1 MAGLRI
7 AAASRGAPDDPATA
21 SGVARHLFAALER
34 RYELVGRVDVLVRGW
49 QRWLVA
55 VSSFHPSR
63 RTWRERFDK
72 NLLAFRLQSWNC
84 GRKLSRL
91 STPFDVV
98 VQVYGLFQSPVS
110 PYLVYIDNTHQ
121 LTLERW
127 PSWNPF
133 KGAEL
138 DRWLEAE
145 RRLYQGAS
153 HVFTMGG
160 PAARSVVDSYGVA
173 SGRVSVVGGGANFAE
188 LPVPRH
194 APNGAPT
201 VLFVGRD
208 FRRKG
213 GEVLLDAFRSV
224 RARNPNAR
232 LIVAGTDDVPHQPGV
247 EVLGTVRGREAL
259 AQLYATSTVFC
270 LPSLFE
276 PYGLVL
282 LEAMANGLPC
292 VATRADAF
300 PEIVEDGRTGRL
312 VPPGNPSALAEALVE
327 LLEDPA
333 GTRVL
338 GEAGRRRVE
347 ESLNWDAVVE
357 RMAPTLDRL
366 S

>member
-1 MAGLRI
+1 
-7 AAASRGAPDDPATA
+7 
-21 SGVARHLFAALER
+21 
-34 RYELVGRVDVLVRGW
+34 
-49 QRWLVA
+49 
-55 VSSFHPSR
+55 
-63 RTWRERFDK
+63 
-72 NLLAFRLQSWNC
+72 
-84 GRKLSRL
+84 
-91 STPFDVV
+91 
-98 VQVYGLFQSPVS
+98 
-110 PYLVYIDNTHQ
+110 
-121 LTLERW
+121 
-127 PSWNPF
+127 
-133 KGAEL
+133 
-138 DRWLEAE
+138 
-145 RRLYQGAS
+145 
-153 HVFTMGG
+153 
-160 PAARSVVDSYGVA
+160 
-173 SGRVSVVGGGANFAE
+173 
-188 LPVPRH
+188 
-194 APNGAPT
+194 
-201 VLFVGRD
+201 
-208 FRRKG
+208 
-213 GEVLLDAFRSV
+213 LLDAFRSV

-282 LEAMANGLPC
+282 LEAMAYGLPC